1 MELVSVNEKPGF
13 PISGKL
19 FYWLLWIAAS
29 ILLLFRPELALVHYS
44 LTNDNASHIIL
55 IPFLSAYVFY
65 ADRDRIF
72 RVLSTSPLWC
82 AILAGLG
89 SLFLGIVLVGGYKYS
104 ETNRLTL
111 YTLALAFFWAA
122 GFALLF
128 GKSSLK
134 RAAFPLLFLLFMI
147 PLPDEFLEKVIYFLQ
162 KGSADVA
169 QWSFDL
175 FRVPAMR
182 DGFVFHLAHVNI
194 EVAKECSGI
203 RSSLAL
209 LILATLVA
217 HFLLVRTW
225 TKFVFVA
232 IGILIMVVKNGIRIA
247 TLTMLAQYV
256 DPGFLFGRLH
266 HEGGVVFFLIGLGLL
281 VPVYWLLRR
290 LEKQP
295 ARVEL

>member
-1 MELVSVNEKPGF
+1 M
-13 PISGKL
+13 
-19 FYWLLWIAAS
+19 
-29 ILLLFRPELALVHYS
+29 
-44 LTNDNASHIIL
+44 TNDNASHIVL

-65 ADRDRIF
+65 VDRDRIF
-72 RVLSTSPLWC
+72 RSLGSSPLWC
-82 AILAGLG
+82 ALLTGLGLVTLAGG
-89 SLFLGIVLVGGYKYS
+89 LFAGNKLS
-104 ETNRLTL
+104 STNQLTL
-111 YTLALAFFWAA
+111 FTLTLAFFWAA
-122 GFALLF
+122 GFAISF
-128 GKSSLK
+128 GKTALK
-134 RAAFPLLFLLFMI
+134 QAAFPLLFLAFMI
-147 PLPDEFLEKVIYFLQ
+147 PLPDEFLEKVIYLLQ

-169 QWSFDL
+169 QWAFDL
-175 FRVPAMR
+175 FHVPAMR

-225 TKFVFVA
+225 AKIVFVV
-232 IGILIMVVKNGIRIA
+232 IGMLIMVVKNGIRIA

-281 VPVYWLLRR
+281 VPVYWVLRR

-295 ARVEL
+295 VLAQG